1 MSYMYNQGRLQR
13 ADYWQIS
20 QTLKEV
26 LSLAEISTQILEA
39 NFKGAQCKRAG

>member
-1 MSYMYNQGRLQR
+1 MSYNQGRSQR

-26 LSLAEISTQILEA
+26 LSLAEILTQMLEA
-39 NFKGAQCKRAG
+39 NFKGAQSKIAS